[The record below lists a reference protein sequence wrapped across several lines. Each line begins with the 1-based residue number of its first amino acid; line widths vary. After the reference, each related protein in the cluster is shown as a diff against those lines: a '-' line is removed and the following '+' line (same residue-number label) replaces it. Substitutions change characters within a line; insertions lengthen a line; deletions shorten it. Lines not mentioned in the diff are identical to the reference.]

1 MDDCDFLDFWDS
13 TSNEIT
19 LCEQQ
24 QQQLLSTWTP
34 KGGSKKVIQQQPVP
48 NDIVIAFNQHL
59 RAWLAENYLRQV
71 QGQAGPIEE
80 QLDSINEAIMT
91 NTSPSLSDV
100 MVQLNNCNND
110 IRTLQLDLKTGFGLK
125 IAKQAGRFLES
136 LDRQERAGDLLAL
149 SYDDHPSRP
158 ARLRERIAELRG
170 HLAEI
175 AAARHQEREE
185 RRQQKDEERQRR
197 KEELRM
203 LREEQETVRD
213 GRTMRGVAW
222 MTMAFLPATFV
233 SSFFGMN
240 FFAPVPG
247 KSVFDDSSRNVW
259 VFFAVALPTSIVILS
274 AFYWWDKGTEREAE
288 AQRQKVE
295 DVPIF

>member
-1 MDDCDFLDFWDS
+1 MQ
-13 TSNEIT
+13 T
-19 LCEQQ
+19 
-24 QQQLLSTWTP
+24 
-34 KGGSKKVIQQQPVP
+34 
-48 NDIVIAFNQHL
+48 
-59 RAWLAENYLRQV
+59 
-71 QGQAGPIEE
+71 QAGPIEE
-80 QLDSINEAIMT
+80 QLDRINEAIIK

-100 MVQLNNCNND
+100 MVQLNNCSND

-125 IAKQAGRFLES
+125 LAKQAGGFLES
-136 LDRQERAGDLLAL
+136 LGRQARAGELLGL
-149 SYDDHPSRP
+149 SSDDHPSRP

-197 KEELRM
+197 KEELRV
-203 LREEQETVRD
+203 LREKQEVEYRKREKDLQDLRDQRQRQLEDQEMEDRARRDKEQRVRDDLERQYRERDQQLQNFRDRIMLQTVRD
-213 GRTMRGVAW
+213 SRTMRGVAW

-247 KSVFDDSSRNVW
+247 KSVFDDSSRNLW

-295 DVPIF
+295 DVPRF